1 MYKSKRFNKVLKL
14 AVILGDLVI
23 LNVLFIS
30 FNSIWNELFGERAC
44 SGTLPQIL
52 TLFSVCYFACTISGG
67 VILHR
72 RGARADQIVF
82 RVLRNVFYFSFL
94 STGLMVLSELEIY
107 SKRFFHLLFHS
118 AHPLY
123 HCLSPAFPFL
133 HTAIQ
138 KPWRKFPYGPLFGKH
153 RKYSRAVP

>member
-1 MYKSKRFNKVLKL
+1 MIQVQRFNKALKL

-30 FNSIWNELFGERAC
+30 FNSIWNELFGERAY

-67 VILHR
+67 AILHR

-82 RVLRNVFYFSFL
+82 RALRNVFYFSLL
-94 STGLMVLSELEIY
+94 STSLIVLSELEIY
-107 SKRFFHLLFHS
+107 SNRFFVYYFILFSS
-118 AHPLY
+118 AS
-123 HCLSPAFPFL
+123 LSIVCFSVSA
-133 HTAIQ
+133 
-138 KPWRKFPYGPLFGKH
+138 
-153 RKYSRAVP
+153 YSYTEAAEVISVPSFIWEAPKI

>member
-1 MYKSKRFNKVLKL
+1 MIQVQRFNKALKL

-30 FNSIWNELFGERAC
+30 FNSIWNELFGERAY

-82 RVLRNVFYFSFL
+82 RALRNVFYFSLL
-94 STGLMVLSELEIY
+94 STSLIVLSELEIY
-107 SKRFFHLLFHS
+107 SNRFFVYYFILLFLCITFYRLLFRFCIQ
-118 AHPLY
+118 LY
-123 HCLSPAFPFL
+123 
-133 HTAIQ
+133 
-138 KPWRKFPYGPLFGKH
+138 R
-153 RKYSRAVP
+153 SRGGNFRTVLYFNTSLKL

>member
-1 MYKSKRFNKVLKL
+1 MIQVQRFNKVLKL

-30 FNSIWNELFGERAC
+30 FNSIWNELFGERTC

-82 RVLRNVFYFSFL
+82 RVLRNVFYFSFRSQKQTVPVVDLL
-94 STGLMVLSELEIY
+94 SLYTSLFAPTRIFLLILTELFSSVLV
-107 SKRFFHLLFHS
+107 
-118 AHPLY
+118 PL
-123 HCLSPAFPFL
+123 CLSFSL
-133 HTAIQ
+133 CYNN
-138 KPWRKFPYGPLFGKH
+138 K
-153 RKYSRAVP
+153 

>member
-1 MYKSKRFNKVLKL
+1 MIQVQRFNKALKL

-30 FNSIWNELFGERAC
+30 FNSIWNELFGERAY

-82 RVLRNVFYFSFL
+82 RALRNVFYFSLL
-94 STGLMVLSELEIY
+94 STSLIVLSELEIY
-107 SKRFFHLLFHS
+107 SNRFFVYSLRRGLS
-118 AHPLY
+118 A
-123 HCLSPAFPFL
+123 SPRLIRQSQKASKKSWLPFL
-133 HTAIQ
+133 
-138 KPWRKFPYGPLFGKH
+138 PP
-153 RKYSRAVP
+153 AVWPAATGEH

>member
-1 MYKSKRFNKVLKL
+1 MIQVQRFNKALKL

-30 FNSIWNELFGERAC
+30 FNSIWNELFGERAY

-82 RVLRNVFYFSFL
+82 RALRNVFYFSLL
-94 STGLMVLSELEIY
+94 STSLIVLSELEIY
-107 SKRFFHLLFHS
+107 SSRFFVYYISFCFSS
-118 AHPLY
+118 AS
-123 HCLSPAFPFL
+123 LSIVCFSVMA
-133 HTAIQ
+133 
-138 KPWRKFPYGPLFGKH
+138 
-153 RKYSRAVP
+153 YSYTEAMEVTFVPSSIWEAPKI

>member
-1 MYKSKRFNKVLKL
+1 MIQVQRFNKVLKL

-107 SKRFFHLLFHS
+107 SKRFFIYYFILLSSSVSLSIACFSVS
-118 AHPLY
+118 A
-123 HCLSPAFPFL
+123 
-133 HTAIQ
+133 
-138 KPWRKFPYGPLFGKH
+138 
-153 RKYSRAVP
+153 YSYTEAMEEISVRSSIWEAPKI

>member
-1 MYKSKRFNKVLKL
+1 MIQVQRFNKVLKL

-30 FNSIWNELFGERAC
+30 FNSIWNELFGERAY

-82 RVLRNVFYFSFL
+82 RALRNVFYFSLL
-94 STGLMVLSELEIY
+94 STSLIVLSELEIY
-107 SKRFFHLLFHS
+107 SYFSS
-118 AHPLY
+118 AS
-123 HCLSPAFPFL
+123 LSIVCFSVSA
-133 HTAIQ
+133 
-138 KPWRKFPYGPLFGKH
+138 
-153 RKYSRAVP
+153 YSYTEAAEVISVPSFIWEAPKI